1 MTEES
6 SSLFVHPAD
15 ESLLSEILEK
25 VNLGSANIFVLG
37 QDEFRLDIFFLAF
50 YKELRANDRIEVHR
64 MMAPSIDETVS
75 LINSLSDT
83 LTIEQ
88 ASKARSGGGKHVLIV
103 SDMGPSTSEEWS
115 ACESLVSTFPGTNVS
130 LVAFTCNEGEK
141 AASFRGLGTK
151 SRNALVELPELSE
164 EIVLRFLD
172 RARSMGHLDD
182 VVNSLLNSRWHSL
195 VTKTLATSAAQSPI
209 SEDFVREAA
218 SDESFKGD
226 LDRSTESEVML
237 DPLADE
243 GAAEKTSMPLT
254 LGVVYISFLLL
265 ASLALLNYLG
275 FLNIDAS
282 RFLEKSY
289 EFIDSAFTSVMV
301 ALNDLLDLLG
311 KLVRELNLGT

>member
-88 ASKARSGGGKHVLIV
+88 ASKARSGGKHVLIV

-164 EIVLRFLD
+164 EMVLRFLD
-172 RARSMGHLDD
+172 RARSMGHFDD

-218 SDESFKGD
+218 SDESVKGD
-226 LDRSTESEVML
+226 LDRSTEFEVML

-243 GAAEKTSMPLT
+243 GVAEKTSMPLT
-254 LGVVYISFLLL
+254 RGVVYISVLLL
-265 ASLALLNYLG
+265 ASLVLLNYLG

>member
-1 MTEES
+1 MIEES
-6 SSLFVHPAD
+6 GSLFVHPED
-15 ESLLSEILEK
+15 GSLLSEILEK
-25 VNLGSANIFVLG
+25 VNLGSANIFVLA

-50 YKELRANDRIEVHR
+50 YRELRASDRIEVHR

-75 LINSLSDT
+75 LINSLADT

-88 ASKARSGGGKHVLIV
+88 ASKARNGSKNVLIV

-141 AASFRGLGTK
+141 AASFRSLGMK

-164 EIVLRFLD
+164 EIVLGFLG
-172 RARSMGHLDD
+172 RARAMDHFDD

-195 VTKTLATSAAQSPI
+195 VTRTLVTSADQSLVSDDLI
-209 SEDFVREAA
+209 REAA
-218 SDESFKGD
+218 SDESSRGD
-226 LDRSTESEVML
+226 LDQSTEPEVML
-237 DPLADE
+237 DSLGNDGLA
-243 GAAEKTSMPLT
+243 AKTSMPLT
-254 LGVVYISFLLL
+254 LGVVYISVLLL
-265 ASLALLNYLG
+265 TSLALLNYLG
-275 FLNIDAS
+275 VINIDAS

-289 EFIDSAFTSVMV
+289 EFVDGAFTSVMA
-301 ALNDLLDLLG
+301 ALNDLLNLLG

>member
-1 MTEES
+1 MIEES
-6 SSLFVHPAD
+6 SSLFVHPED
-15 ESLLSEILEK
+15 ESLLSVILEK
-25 VNLGSANIFVLG
+25 VNLGSANIFVLA
-37 QDEFRLDIFFLAF
+37 QDEFRLDIFFLEF
-50 YKELRANDRIEVHR
+50 YKELRASDRIEIHR

-88 ASKARSGGGKHVLIV
+88 ASKARSGRKHVLIV

-130 LVAFTCNEGEK
+130 LVAFTSNEGEK

-151 SRNALVELPELSE
+151 SRNALVELPGLTE
-164 EIVLRFLD
+164 EIVLGFLD

-195 VTKTLATSAAQSPI
+195 VTRTLVTSAAQSPT
-209 SEDFVREAA
+209 SEGFVREAA

-226 LDRSTESEVML
+226 LDQSTEPDVML
-237 DPLADE
+237 DSFGDE
-243 GAAEKTSMPLT
+243 GAAAKTSMPLT
-254 LGVVYISFLLL
+254 TGVVYISVLLL

-289 EFIDSAFTSVMV
+289 EFVFSAFTSVMV
-301 ALNDLLDLLG
+301 ALNDLLHFLG

>member
-88 ASKARSGGGKHVLIV
+88 ASKARSGGKHVLIV

-172 RARSMGHLDD
+172 RARSMGHFDD

-218 SDESFKGD
+218 SDESVKGD
-226 LDRSTESEVML
+226 LDRSTEFEVML

-243 GAAEKTSMPLT
+243 GVAEKTSMPLT
-254 LGVVYISFLLL
+254 RGVVYISVLLL
-265 ASLALLNYLG
+265 ASLVLLNYLG

>member
-1 MTEES
+1 MIEES
-6 SSLFVHPAD
+6 SSLFVHPED
-15 ESLLSEILEK
+15 ESLLSVILEK
-25 VNLGSANIFVLG
+25 VNLGSANIFVLA

-88 ASKARSGGGKHVLIV
+88 ASKARSGGKHVLIV

-164 EIVLRFLD
+164 EIVLGFLD
-172 RARSMGHLDD
+172 RARSKGHLDD

-237 DPLADE
+237 DSLADE

-254 LGVVYISFLLL
+254 LGVVYISVLLL

-275 FLNIDAS
+275 FLTIDAG

-289 EFIDSAFTSVMV
+289 EFVFSAFTSVMV

>member
-1 MTEES
+1 MIEES
-6 SSLFVHPAD
+6 SSLFVHPED
-15 ESLLSEILEK
+15 ESLLSVILEK
-25 VNLGSANIFVLG
+25 VNLGSANIFVLA
-37 QDEFRLDIFFLAF
+37 QDEFRLDIFFLEF
-50 YKELRANDRIEVHR
+50 YKELRASDRIEIHR

-88 ASKARSGGGKHVLIV
+88 ASKARSGGKHVLIV

-289 EFIDSAFTSVMV
+289 EFVFSAFTSVMV
-301 ALNDLLDLLG
+301 ALNDLLHFLG

>member
-1 MTEES
+1 
-6 SSLFVHPAD
+6 
-15 ESLLSEILEK
+15 
-25 VNLGSANIFVLG
+25 
-37 QDEFRLDIFFLAF
+37 
-50 YKELRANDRIEVHR
+50 

-88 ASKARSGGGKHVLIV
+88 ASKARSGGKHVLIV

-164 EIVLRFLD
+164 EIVLGFLD
-172 RARSMGHLDD
+172 RARSKGHLDD

-195 VTKTLATSAAQSPI
+195 VTKTLVTSAAQSPI

-237 DPLADE
+237 DSLGYED
-243 GAAEKTSMPLT
+243 AAEKTSMPLT
-254 LGVVYISFLLL
+254 LGVVYISVLLL

-275 FLNIDAS
+275 FLTIDAG

>member
-1 MTEES
+1 
-6 SSLFVHPAD
+6 
-15 ESLLSEILEK
+15 
-25 VNLGSANIFVLG
+25 
-37 QDEFRLDIFFLAF
+37 
-50 YKELRANDRIEVHR
+50 

-88 ASKARSGGGKHVLIV
+88 ASKARSGGKHVLIV

-172 RARSMGHLDD
+172 RARSMGHFDD

-218 SDESFKGD
+218 SDESVKGD
-226 LDRSTESEVML
+226 LDRSTEFEVML

-254 LGVVYISFLLL
+254 RGVVYISVLLL
-265 ASLALLNYLG
+265 ASLVLLNYLG

>member
-1 MTEES
+1 
-6 SSLFVHPAD
+6 
-15 ESLLSEILEK
+15 
-25 VNLGSANIFVLG
+25 
-37 QDEFRLDIFFLAF
+37 
-50 YKELRANDRIEVHR
+50 

-88 ASKARSGGGKHVLIV
+88 ASKARSGGKHVLIV